1 MRVKLEIG
9 PEATERLVASA
20 LAERR
25 PLAWQAE
32 VLLLRALGLPDGLRR
47 PAEPQDAD
55 GPRQPAAADR
65 PSAVT
70 P

>member
-1 MRVKLEIG
+1 MRVRLEIG
-9 PEATERLVASA
+9 PEATQRLVASA

-32 VLLLRALGLPDGLRR
+32 VLLLRALGLPDGRR
-47 PAEPQDAD
+47 LPAEPGTAA
-55 GPRQPAAADR
+55 GPREPAAADR